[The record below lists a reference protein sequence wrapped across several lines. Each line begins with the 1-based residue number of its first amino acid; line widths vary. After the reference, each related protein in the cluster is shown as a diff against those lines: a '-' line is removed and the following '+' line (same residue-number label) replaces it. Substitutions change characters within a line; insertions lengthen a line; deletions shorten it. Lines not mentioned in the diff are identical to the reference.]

1 MLVGPCPSLAP
12 EPFIYST
19 TNSRG
24 SPGLCLEP
32 DLLARQA
39 TSQPQQGRTGI
50 SEALFTLEGRL
61 LCTLLKKV
69 VLAVKKQSSSSS
81 SRLQYP
87 LLILRST
94 VTYLPRAGQLP
105 GASIYLQGRR
115 REVTPRPGCAANWG
129 PARSCWVT
137 GLCPLPRGLSLQG
150 ARRSGAQETLLL
162 QHGGDLGTHLAPHC
176 QLRRHQRWPQV
187 GACGGC
193 AAEHTPPPARSLP
206 RGPDQPLPPPG
217 SSAPLL
223 RPSHCWPSG
232 LRGAPRPFLK
242 VRFGFWSGPVWTR
255 EETPPALS
263 STGGSGALEHVR

>member
-1 MLVGPCPSLAP
+1 MLVGPCLSLAP

-24 SPGLCLEP
+24 SRP
-32 DLLARQA
+32 LLRARSAGQTGYFA
-39 TSQPQQGRTGI
+39 TPPRENRHLRGS
-50 SEALFTLEGRL
+50 FTLEGRL

-115 REVTPRPGCAANWG
+115 REVAPRPGCAANWG
-129 PARSCWVT
+129 PARSCGVT
-137 GLCPLPRGLSLQG
+137 GLCPLPRGLFLQG
-150 ARRSGAQETLLL
+150 ARWSGAQETLLL
-162 QHGGDLGTHLAPHC
+162 QHGGDLGTRLAPPC

-187 GACGGC
+187 GACSGC

-217 SSAPLL
+217 SSTPLL
-223 RPSHCWPSG
+223 RPSRGRPGG
-232 LRGAPRPFLK
+232 LRGHLGPSSRSDSVSGVGQFGPGKKRPQPFLA
-242 VRFGFWSGPVWTR
+242 
-255 EETPPALS
+255 PAVQ
-263 STGGSGALEHVR
+263 AR